1 MIGLGITCSVT
12 SLLLLV
18 LPREQEEDEIQTT
31 MMDTKFGGEFMV
43 CNNYNIHYTM
53 TVIINNIIDIQTQQY
68 TQETP

>member
-1 MIGLGITCSVT
+1 MIVLGITCSVT

-43 CNNYNIHYTM
+43 CNNYNIVVTIAM
-53 TVIINNIIDIQTQQY
+53 TVTITR
-68 TQETP
+68 